1 MIDLDMK
8 DKNQLYQLI
17 VGILGFTLILIAC
30 LIIMTPFF
38 PGILM
43 AAMFTLSTW
52 PAFIWLKEK
61 LKGKTSLAA
70 LLMTGMLA
78 SFFIFPLFI
87 IGTSLTENFTKVSDF
102 LQNLLQ
108 DSTKATAQSL
118 SEIAYVGEYL
128 EKAWVFFDFD
138 SDKEKLSA
146 ALQEYAAPT
155 SQEIIKIGADI
166 GYGLLDI
173 TLGVLIAY
181 FFFRHGTKFADR
193 ISNLIN
199 KFAGARGRS
208 IIDISKNTL
217 ISVIYG
223 ILGTALA
230 QGLLAALGFWL
241 AGIPGATF
249 LGLITFFLSL
259 IPMGPPLLWVP
270 ASIWLYSSGETS
282 WSLFLFL
289 WGLLVISA
297 VDNFLKPYF
306 ISLGSNLPLVLVLL
320 GILGGVIAFGFI
332 GVFIGPTFLAVAYS
346 LIMEWSTIRES
357 K

>member
-1 MIDLDMK
+1 MIDLDIK
-8 DKNQLYQLI
+8 NKNQLYQLL
-17 VGILGFTLILIAC
+17 VGISGFTLILIGC
-30 LIIMTPFF
+30 LVIMTPFF

-61 LKGKTSLAA
+61 LNGKTPIAA
-70 LLMTGMLA
+70 LLMTMMLA
-78 SFFIFPLFI
+78 SFFIFPLVI
-87 IGTSLTENFTKVSDF
+87 IGTSLTENFAKVYGFVQEALKGSAE
-102 LQNLLQ
+102 
-108 DSTKATAQSL
+108 ATASNL
-118 SEIAYVGEYL
+118 REISYIGEYL
-128 EKAWVFFDFD
+128 EKAWLFFAN
-138 SDKEKLSA
+138 DKEKLSA

-166 GYGLLDI
+166 GHGLLDI

-181 FFFRHGTKFADR
+181 FFFRHGTNFADR
-193 ISNLIN
+193 ISNLID
-199 KFAGARGRS
+199 KFAGARGKS

-259 IPMGPPLLWVP
+259 IPMGPPLLWLP
-270 ASIWLYSSGETS
+270 AVAWLYTSGETS

-289 WGLLVISA
+289 WGLLVISS

-320 GILGGVIAFGFI
+320 GILGGIIAFGFI

-346 LIMEWSTIRES
+346 LIIEWSSIRES

>member
-1 MIDLDMK
+1 MIDLDIK
-8 DKNQLYQLI
+8 DKNQLYQLL

-52 PAFIWLKEK
+52 PAFIWLKK
-61 LKGKTSLAA
+61 RLKGKTSLAA

-78 SFFIFPLFI
+78 SFFIFPLVI
-87 IGTSLTENFTKVSDF
+87 IGTSLTENFTKVYAF
-102 LQNLLQ
+102 LQTSLKG
-108 DSTKATAQSL
+108 STEATAQSL
-118 SEIAYVGEYL
+118 HEVAYIGEYL
-128 EKAWVFFDFD
+128 EKAWLFFAN
-138 SDKEKLSA
+138 DKEKLSA
-146 ALQEYAAPT
+146 TLQEYAAPT

-193 ISNLIN
+193 IGNLIN